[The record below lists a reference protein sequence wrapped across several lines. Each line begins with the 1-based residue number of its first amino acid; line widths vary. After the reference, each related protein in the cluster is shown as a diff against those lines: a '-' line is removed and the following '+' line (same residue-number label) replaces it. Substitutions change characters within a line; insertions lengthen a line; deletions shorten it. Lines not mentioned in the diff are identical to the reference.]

1 MTPLVTLLV
10 IGLLLVVVATLLVWA
25 LVSPV
30 RGVARAERAAARDA
44 RREARAEPAAQTQ
57 SDSGD
62 AATTARR
69 LAVQR
74 SNDELRG
81 AKAARPEPKQSVPD
95 DAFERFLRAGRD
107 DDR

>member
-10 IGLLLVVVATLLVWA
+10 IGLLLVVVAVLLVWA

-30 RGVARAERAAARDA
+30 RGIARADRAAAKQARAEAR
-44 RREARAEPAAQTQ
+44 
-57 SDSGD
+57 
-62 AATTARR
+62 ATTATRAQADADDTATTTR
-69 LAVQR
+69 ERAVQR

-81 AKAARPEPKQSVPD
+81 AKATRPEPKPSVPD

>member
-10 IGLLLVVVATLLVWA
+10 LGLLLVVALALLVWA
-25 LVSPV
+25 LVSAMGGTARARRV
-30 RGVARAERAAARDA
+30 AARAERRAVRDA
-44 RREARAEPAAQTQ
+44 RAAASPTRDVDPAP
-57 SDSGD
+57 D
-62 AATTARR
+62 APRSPR
-69 LAVQR
+69 R

-81 AKAARPEPKQSVPD
+81 AKATRPERQGAPD

>member
-10 IGLLLVVVATLLVWA
+10 IGLLLVVVVALLVWV
-25 LVSPV
+25 LVSPI
-30 RGVARAERAAARDA
+30 RGATRAERAAARA
-44 RREARAEPAAQTQ
+44 SRVAARAERSARAAH
-57 SDSGD
+57 DPEH
-62 AATTARR
+62 AVTTAPPRV
-69 LAVQR
+69 AQR

-81 AKAARPEPKQSVPD
+81 AKAARAEPKPSVPD

>member
-10 IGLLLVVVATLLVWA
+10 IGLLLVVVVALLLWA
-25 LVSPV
+25 LVSPA
-30 RGVARAERAAARDA
+30 RGATRAERAAARA
-44 RREARAEPAAQTQ
+44 TRVEARAQRTSQAPGDPEHSAA
-57 SDSGD
+57 
-62 AATTARR
+62 AARPR
-69 LAVQR
+69 AVQR

-81 AKAARPEPKQSVPD
+81 AKAARAEPKQVVPD